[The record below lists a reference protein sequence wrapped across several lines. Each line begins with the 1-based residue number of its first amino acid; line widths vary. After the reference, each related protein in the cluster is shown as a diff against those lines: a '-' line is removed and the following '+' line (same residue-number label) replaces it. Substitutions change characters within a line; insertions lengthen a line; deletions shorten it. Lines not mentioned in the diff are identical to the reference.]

1 MTTTLPK
8 NAFFIGPIPEGA
20 VKIFQKE
27 GLAIPKDEWEF
38 FRTRYNETYYDPS
51 NQGLIGRLAHDFPHR
66 VMLPY
71 NALET
76 QAGGTVWFLHPLAS
90 RDTLNNYAVLP
101 CCDVKFEANGSNI
114 DVVSVNYSQI
124 AVAYRGTLLPIYL
137 KPEQG
142 ETNPQEKRGLSRLF
156 GSKPKQEAS
165 ILTFP
170 VTANGSSASFIG
182 KDKTRPGE
190 YLYTI
195 ETQGQKLG
203 YRVRPLPPDVTLA
216 LFKEARACTGNPA
229 EARRIA
235 RELARPS
242 FLPSPSGTR

>member
-1 MTTTLPK
+1 MTQLPTH
-8 NAFFIGPIPEGA
+8 AFFIGPVPDGA
-20 VKIFQKE
+20 VKIFKNK
-27 GLAIPKDEWEF
+27 GLKLPEDEWSTF
-38 FRTRYNETYYDPS
+38 KSRFTTIQAQPDNAALIETFVD
-51 NQGLIGRLAHDFPHR
+51 DFPHR

-71 NALET
+71 NAQKT
-76 QAGGTVWFLHPLAS
+76 NVGGTVWFLHPLAS